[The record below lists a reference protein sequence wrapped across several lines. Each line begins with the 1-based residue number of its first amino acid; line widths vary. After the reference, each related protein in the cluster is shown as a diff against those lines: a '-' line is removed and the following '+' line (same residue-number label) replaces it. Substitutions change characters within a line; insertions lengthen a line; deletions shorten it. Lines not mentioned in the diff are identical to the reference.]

1 METMMIETI
10 VITDGFTLNPLEQEW
25 NVLNKFG
32 RVIYFERTS
41 PGEMVDRCKDA
52 TIIVTNKTP
61 VSADTIQN
69 CPRLKIIAVTATGF
83 NIVDTGAA
91 AKAGVTVC
99 NVPGYGTNSVAQHT
113 VALLLELTN
122 HVGLN
127 SNSVEQGEWEHCPD
141 FSFTKKPIME
151 LKDKVFGIIGY
162 GHIGQ
167 KVGEIVSA
175 LGMKVLYYSPSRAE
189 TDRAS
194 STVRYIFANSDVVS
208 LHCPLTN
215 DNREFVNS
223 GLIDTMKTTA
233 LFINTSRGQLVHE
246 TDLASAL
253 IQRRI
258 AGAALDVLSTEPPPE
273 NHPLLR
279 VPNCIITP
287 HTAWLSVEA
296 RKRIMET
303 TLKNIESVLQGTPL
317 NNVS

>member
-1 METMMIETI
+1 MNETI
-10 VITDGFTLNPLEQEW
+10 VITDGFTLNPVEGEW
-25 NVLNKFG
+25 KVFEKFG
-32 RVIYFERTS
+32 DVVYFERTS
-41 PGEMVDRCKDA
+41 PEEMITHCKDA

-61 VSADTIQN
+61 VTANTIQH
-69 CPRLKIIAVTATGF
+69 CPRLKIIAVTATGY
-83 NIVDTGAA
+83 NIVDIVAA
-91 AKAGVTVC
+91 GQAGVIVC

-127 SNSVEQGEWEHCPD
+127 SNSVAQGEWEHCPD

-167 KVGEIVSA
+167 KVGEIVRA
-175 LGMKVLYYSPSRAE
+175 LGMNVVYYSPSRVNKDKE
-189 TDRAS
+189 V
-194 STVRYIFANSDVVS
+194 STIEFIFANSDVVS

-215 DNREFVNS
+215 DNREFVNAD
-223 GLIDTMKTTA
+223 LIGIMKKTA
-233 LFINTSRGQLVHE
+233 FLINTSRGQLVNE
-246 TDLASAL
+246 QDLAEAL
-253 IQRRI
+253 KQGRI

-279 VPNCIITP
+279 IPNCLITP

-296 RKRIMET
+296 RKRIMEST
-303 TLKNIESVLQGTPL
+303 VNNIANTLSGNPTNRV
-317 NNVS
+317 V